1 MGLGLKKALHKTRKL
16 GNKVAKKSALGLK
29 RAGKISKQVGSV
41 AIQIGD
47 ATGNKEITAIGEGL
61 EQGGQR
67 AKRVGKGIEKI
78 RTGDVEGGVKS
89 FM

>member
-29 RAGKISKQVGSV
+29 KVGKVSKQVGKV
-41 AIQIGD
+41 AVVVGD
-47 ATGNKEITAIGEGL
+47 ATGNKELTGIGEGL

-67 AKRVGKGIEKI
+67 AKKIGKGIEKI
-78 RTGDVEGGVKS
+78 RRGDVEGGVKS